1 MATISMYEDTL
12 TLAAQQ
18 SQPEMF
24 KRLIYSLN
32 CNVHTL
38 NVKKAMLYA
47 CEKGCLE
54 IVQFLVG
61 LGFVLNQNA
70 VSKKSPLY
78 VACDKG

>member
-1 MATISMYEDTL
+1 
-12 TLAAQQ
+12 
-18 SQPEMF
+18 
-24 KRLIYSLN
+24 
-32 CNVHTL
+32 
-38 NVKKAMLYA
+38 VKKAMLYA